1 MKKVLA
7 KALTLAFVGVLF
19 VSGNASALLIDF
31 TSNDYAAIDS
41 ENSSTFSRD
50 YSGFSVSLYGHGEDL
65 TFNAGSDS
73 PGAIQYGSATFAGI
87 GDGIGL
93 GDDEIG
99 GQEKLTVTFD
109 PEVTL
114 NAIYLLD
121 LFADEPEVAKFEVVM
136 TGGTFA
142 SFLGGSDGQ
151 GFVAWG
157 TNGLDS
163 VLSID
168 FSAVSFFNETDFSL
182 AGLDVTVTTS
192 VPEPATMLLFGAG
205 LVCLA
210 GYSRRRVQ

>member
-7 KALTLAFVGVLF
+7 KALALAFVGALF
-19 VSGNASALLIDF
+19 TSGSASALLIDF
-31 TSNDYAAIDS
+31 TSNDYAVVGGEI
-41 ENSSTFSRD
+41 SSTFSMS
-50 YSGFSVSLYGHGEDL
+50 YPGFSVYLDGNGEDL
-65 TFNAGSDS
+65 TFNAGSDA
-73 PGAIQYGSATFAGI
+73 PGVIEYGSVIFAGI

-99 GQEKLTVTFD
+99 GQEILTVTFD

-121 LFADEPEVAKFEVVM
+121 LFAHEPEVAKFDVIM
-136 TGGTFA
+136 TDGTFG
-142 SFLGGSDGQ
+142 SILGGSDGQ
-151 GFVAWG
+151 GFVMWG

-168 FSAVSFFNETDFSL
+168 FSALSYFGQTDFSL
-182 AGLDVTVTTS
+182 AGLDVEATAS
-192 VPEPATMLLFGAG
+192 VPEPSAMLLFGTG